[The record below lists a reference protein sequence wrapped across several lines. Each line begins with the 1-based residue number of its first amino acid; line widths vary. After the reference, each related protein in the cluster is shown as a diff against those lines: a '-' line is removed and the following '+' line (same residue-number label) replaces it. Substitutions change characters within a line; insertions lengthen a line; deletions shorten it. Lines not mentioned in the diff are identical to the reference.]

1 MLLACSCQSK
11 KAETIPQLLKRL
23 EKDSVALDKIERQY
37 PERILTNFC
46 WCDSMLQ
53 FIPQDQV
60 DGCFE
65 ALNLAQAY
73 LRQFDEVL
81 PVMKRDMAYI
91 KTQLGNLQSD
101 IDSHYINDSLA
112 AVYLQ
117 DEIASADTLHNRI
130 VYFEERLSQQDKELQ
145 SLRKTIRKAASK

>member
-1 MLLACSCQSK
+1 M
-11 KAETIPQLLKRL
+11 
-23 EKDSVALDKIERQY
+23 
-37 PERILTNFC
+37 
-46 WCDSMLQ
+46 
-53 FIPQDQV
+53 
-60 DGCFE
+60 
-65 ALNLAQAY
+65 
-73 LRQFDEVL
+73 RQFDEIL

-117 DEIASADTLHNRI
+117 DEFASADTLHNRI